1 MVATTLQELVENPYA
16 AKSYIVILKPY
27 DTVAA
32 AIETVYLSDRGYVS
46 EPTESPA
53 NTYFDPRVISALNFQ
68 RSMFT
73 TGKLGGQSFP
83 SFGEI
88 VLANADGG
96 LDDFATYAWDDRE
109 VEVKV
114 GEKGANLSQHFTIF
128 KGQSK
133 SVDFDDLIVRVIIRD
148 GQDKFTRTF
157 PPNTY
162 AGTGGNEGSAIMEG
176 LPKPICLGQVFN
188 ITPVLVDEANDVYQV
203 HDGPIESI
211 VAVYEDGQENA
222 SFTADLAN
230 GRFTLTG
237 GGGGGGGGGSQ
248 GNITADVKGAKP
260 GGSYKETAGDIMR
273 FVATE
278 YGGLTD
284 PGDLD
289 TASFTALNTAN
300 SATVGCYYSKRAE
313 ILSVLDDLANSV
325 GAFYGFDRSG
335 LFSVGR
341 IEIASGSADLELDS
355 TNIITLERLPTET
368 PTSTVVFQYKKN
380 FTVFD
385 DNTLATNPS
394 DRDFFLRESAQ
405 VTDEDTA
412 VAAIYP
418 NAQFLEVESKMIDSS
433 AASTESARLLALYKV
448 QRNIYRI
455 RCKAQPF
462 TIKLND
468 VVKITFARYDL
479 TAGKLF
485 RVISLFEDAAINEVE
500 LELWG

>member
-32 AIETVYLSDRGYVS
+32 ATETVYLSDRGYVS

-53 NTYFDPRVISALNFQ
+53 NTYFDPRVIEALNFQ

-73 TGKLGGQSFP
+73 TGKLGGRSFP

-188 ITPVLVDEANDVYQV
+188 IAPVLVDESSGVYQV

-211 VAVYEDGQENA
+211 VAVYENGVATTN
-222 SFTADLAN
+222 FTSDLSN
-230 GRFTLTG
+230 GRFTMTTTVA
-237 GGGGGGGGGSQ
+237 

-260 GGSYKETAGDIMR
+260 SASYKETAGDIMR
-273 FVATE
+273 FVVTE
-278 YGGLTD
+278 YGGLSD

-289 TASFTALNTAN
+289 TASFTALNTAT
-300 SATVGCYYSKRAE
+300 SATVGCYYSRRTE
-313 ILSVLDDLANSV
+313 ILSVLDELANSV

-335 LFSVGR
+335 LFNVGR
-341 IEIASGSADLELDS
+341 IEVATGSADLELDS
-355 TNIITLERLPTET
+355 TNIITLERLPTEV
-368 PTSTVVFQYKKN
+368 PTSTVVLQYKRISRCLMR
-380 FTVFD
+380 THSTRVQ
-385 DNTLATNPS
+385 PI
-394 DRDFFLRESAQ
+394 
-405 VTDEDTA
+405 
-412 VAAIYP
+412 AIFSCVNRP
-418 NAQFLEVESKMIDSS
+418 
-433 AASTESARLLALYKV
+433 R
-448 QRNIYRI
+448 
-455 RCKAQPF
+455 
-462 TIKLND
+462 
-468 VVKITFARYDL
+468 
-479 TAGKLF
+479 
-485 RVISLFEDAAINEVE
+485 
-500 LELWG
+500 

>member
-32 AIETVYLSDRGYVS
+32 ATETVYLSDRGYVS

-53 NTYFDPRVISALNFQ
+53 NTYFAPRVMEALNFQ

-188 ITPVLVDEANDVYQV
+188 ISPVLVDEANDVYQV

-211 VAVYEDGQENA
+211 VAVYENGVATTN
-222 SFTADLAN
+222 FTSDLSN
-230 GRFTLTG
+230 GRFTMT
-237 GGGGGGGGGSQ
+237 SSVT

-300 SATVGCYYSKRAE
+300 SATVGCYYSQRAE
-313 ILSVLDDLANSV
+313 ILSVLDDLANSI
-325 GAFYGFDRSG
+325 GAFFGFDRSG
-335 LFSVGR
+335 LLNVGR
-341 IEIASGSADLELDS
+341 IEVATGSADLELDS
-355 TNIITLERLPTET
+355 TNIITLERLPTEV
-368 PTSTVVFQYKKN
+368 PTSTVVLGYKQN

-385 DNTLATNPS
+385 ENTLDASAT

-418 NAQFLEVESKMIDSS
+418 NAKFLEVDSKLIDSS
-433 AASTESARLLALYKV
+433 AANTESARLLTLYKS
-448 QRNIYRI
+448 QRDIYRI

-468 VVKITFARYDL
+468 VVKVTFARYDL

>member
-32 AIETVYLSDRGYVS
+32 ATETIYLSDRGYVS
-46 EPTESPA
+46 SPTESPA
-53 NTYFDPRVISALNFQ
+53 NTYFDPRVIEALNFQ

-73 TGKLGGQSFP
+73 TGKLGGRSFP

-96 LDDFATYAWDDRE
+96 LDDFATYAWDDRD

-176 LPKPICLGQVFN
+176 SPKPVCLGQVFN
-188 ITPVLVDEANDVYQV
+188 ISPVLVDESSGVYQV

-211 VAVYEDGQENA
+211 VAVYENGVA
-222 SFTADLAN
+222 TTSFTTDLSN
-230 GRFTLTG
+230 GRFTMT
-237 GGGGGGGGGSQ
+237 STVA

-273 FVATE
+273 FVVSE

-300 SATVGCYYSKRAE
+300 SATVGCYYKQRAE
-313 ILSVLDDLANSV
+313 ILSVLDELANSI

-341 IEIASGSADLELDS
+341 IEVATGSADLELDS
-355 TNIITLERLPTET
+355 TNIITLERLPTEV
-368 PTSTVVFQYKKN
+368 PTSTVVLSYKRN

-385 DNTLATNPS
+385 ENTLGAS
-394 DRDFFLRESAQ
+394 AADRDFFLRESAQ

-418 NAQFLEVESKMIDSS
+418 NAKFLEVDSKLIDSS
-433 AASTESARLLALYKV
+433 AANTESARLLTLYKS